1 MVRRC
6 LPFVLLVALLAAT
19 TAGAGQALPPQQGQ
33 AAQSAEVRQ
42 GVSHFE
48 QAFYKHLP
56 HGRGPE
62 AAREFDLAVAQFELE
77 LSRRPSSAAAHAY
90 LGRIHA
96 LRKNWRKSGEHYDR
110 LSEIEPGN
118 VDACV
123 LAALAYGE
131 VGEFAEARA
140 RLVNARERTSHPG
153 ALATLAEFTARLDKL
168 ERDGRQGGAR

>member
-1 MVRRC
+1 MVRRR
-6 LPFVLLVALLAAT
+6 LPFVLLIALLAAAT
-19 TAGAGQALPPQQGQ
+19 VGAGQAPPSERGP

-77 LSRRPSSAAAHAY
+77 LTRQPSSAAAHSY

-96 LRKNWRKSGEHYDR
+96 LRKDWRKSGEHYDR
-110 LSEIEPGN
+110 LSEIVPEN
-118 VDACV
+118 VDALV

-131 VGEFAEARA
+131 LGEFAEARA
-140 RLVNARERTSHPG
+140 RLNSARARTTDPG
-153 ALATLAEFTARLDKL
+153 ALATLGGYLAKLDAL
-168 ERDGRQGGAR
+168 ERRSREGGAR

>member
-6 LPFVLLVALLAAT
+6 LPFVLLIALLAAA
-19 TAGAGQALPPQQGQ
+19 TAGAGQALPPQQGP
-33 AAQSAEVRQ
+33 AAQSDQVRQ

-62 AAREFDLAVAQFELE
+62 ANQEFDLAIAQFELE
-77 LSRRPSSAAAHAY
+77 LSRRPSSAAAHSY

-96 LRKNWRKSGEHYDR
+96 LRKDWRKSGEHYDR
-110 LSEIEPGN
+110 LSEIVPEN
-118 VDACV
+118 VDALV

-131 VGEFAEARA
+131 LGELAEARA
-140 RLVNARERTSHPG
+140 RLMTARERTTDPA
-153 ALATLAEFTARLDKL
+153 ALATLGGYLAKLDAL
-168 ERDGRQGGAR
+168 ERRAREGGAR

>member
-6 LPFVLLVALLAAT
+6 LPFVLLIALLVVVPAAP
-19 TAGAGQALPPQQGQ
+19 GPALPSPQGPP
-33 AAQSAEVRQ
+33 AQSEQGRQ

-48 QAFYKHLP
+48 RAFYGLLP

-62 AAREFDLAVAQFELE
+62 ADQEFDRAIAQFELE

-96 LRKNWRKSGEHYDR
+96 LRKDWRHSAEHYDR
-110 LSEIEPGN
+110 LGEIEPAN
-118 VDACV
+118 VDALV

-131 VGEFAEARA
+131 LGEFAEARA
-140 RLVNARERTSHPG
+140 RLTTARERTTDPG
-153 ALATLAEFTARLDKL
+153 ALATLGGYLAKLDAL
-168 ERDGRQGGAR
+168 ERRSREGGAR